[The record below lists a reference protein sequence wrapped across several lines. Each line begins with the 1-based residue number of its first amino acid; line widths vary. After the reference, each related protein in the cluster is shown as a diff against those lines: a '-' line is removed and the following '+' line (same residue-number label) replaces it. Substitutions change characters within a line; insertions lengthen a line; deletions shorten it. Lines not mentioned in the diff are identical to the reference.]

1 MTKTNVISILMIAF
15 LSIILTSCKTR
26 TTNSALRHGEVLK
39 TNLNSFDKNREK
51 LSTKLV
57 SSLETA
63 GNALMEENPDIPE
76 VSRDFEKEWRS
87 IMNRYDKLKS
97 DFDNIGKSSSAYF
110 EELNTLSGNINNDQ
124 LRAEELAKNKA
135 LEAKWQKTFVEAD
148 KAIAK
153 VTTVLESGND
163 FHMVLVASSIRQKLE
178 QNVADLKNIAEQAKL
193 LLGDLE
199 VFSQAGRELVEGRG

>member
-1 MTKTNVISILMIAF
+1 
-15 LSIILTSCKTR
+15 
-26 TTNSALRHGEVLK
+26 
-39 TNLNSFDKNREK
+39 
-51 LSTKLV
+51 
-57 SSLETA
+57 
-63 GNALMEENPDIPE
+63 
-76 VSRDFEKEWRS
+76 
-87 IMNRYDKLKS
+87 MNRYDKLKS

>member
-1 MTKTNVISILMIAF
+1 LGAPKKLLKAAQTLIL
-15 LSIILTSCKTR
+15 
-26 TTNSALRHGEVLK
+26 H
-39 TNLNSFDKNREK
+39 
-51 LSTKLV
+51 
-57 SSLETA
+57 SSSHE
-63 GNALMEENPDIPE
+63 
-76 VSRDFEKEWRS
+76 S

>member
-15 LSIILTSCKTR
+15 LAISLSSCKTR

-57 SSLETA
+57 ASLETA
-63 GNALMEENPDIPE
+63 GEALMQENPDIPE

-178 QNVADLKNIAEQAKL
+178 QNVTDLKNIAEQAKL